1 MLDASKAFNCVKLLA
16 PLNLTPGVL
25 WILVIFFDFRRSDKC
40 PAAGGVGQSDI
51 FIARLFCAAEFVLRT
66 FADEILI
73 VALSRHEVKVEVKLA

>member
-16 PLNLTPGVL
+16 PLDLTPGVL

-40 PAAGGVGQSDI
+40 PAAGGVP
-51 FIARLFCAAEFVLRT
+51 RLFCAA

>member
-16 PLNLTPGVL
+16 LLDLTPGVL

-51 FIARLFCAAEFVLRT
+51 FIARLEFVLRT

-73 VALSRHEVKVEVKLA
+73 VALSRHEVKVEVKFA